1 MELFTLTHF
10 YIKSKFVANVL
21 PVSIVISKFLFLD
34 STSVLIWDEA
44 RKKNVCLFIY
54 YVTLVFR
61 GIWVLRKVVVKTVKI
76 KKLLRV
82 IWTVKKIISCLVVI
96 YHCNDISCKF
106 EYNFES
112 SDKVFRSVTNIFM
125 TPYFH
130 LVTFFFN
137 FNCENIMHLTTFI

>member
-1 MELFTLTHF
+1 MTHF

-21 PVSIVISKFLFLD
+21 PVSVVISKFLFLD

-61 GIWVLRKVVVKTVKI
+61 GIWVLRKVVVKIVKI

-82 IWTVKKIISCLVVI
+82 I
-96 YHCNDISCKF
+96 
-106 EYNFES
+106 
-112 SDKVFRSVTNIFM
+112 
-125 TPYFH
+125 
-130 LVTFFFN
+130 
-137 FNCENIMHLTTFI
+137 